1 LRAAGPEVRVSRLS
15 RLGFIDVR
23 RTTSPVRRRVRSRGI
38 PPALADREI
47 FYSEDVQETA
57 DLLGKALSPAALTL
71 GEVGAQGFAASLH
84 GVRLRDVSMLY
95 VDLTVAAT
103 LDMPV
108 LGPYFAVHMPT
119 NGRAVCRQDGREFEA
134 NPIRAVVTSPGT
146 SLTMRFDHDSP
157 QLVIR
162 FEQEALVR
170 YLTRVLGRSLGRPV
184 VFEPEL
190 DLTAEAATR
199 WHGAVQL
206 LHTEVFYPGSL
217 VQRGQGIGAV
227 EELLMSS
234 LLLLQPSNH
243 HAQLVQ
249 PVEPAGRRVVREAM
263 DYLERRLCE
272 RVTMADL
279 ARHTHTSIRTIQQG
293 FRDELGT
300 TPMLY
305 LRERRLERAREDL
318 TRRRGHRHRGGR
330 ALGVHA
336 PGQLRGALP
345 PALGESPSQTLR
357 R

>member
-1 LRAAGPEVRVSRLS
+1 LSRLT

-23 RTTSPVRRRVRSRGI
+23 RTTNPVRRRVRSRGI
-38 PPALADREI
+38 PPALADHEI
-47 FYSEDVQETA
+47 FYTEDRHEA
-57 DLLGKALSPAALTL
+57 AELIGKALSPAALTL
-71 GEVGAQGFAASLH
+71 GELGSQGFAASLH
-84 GVRLRDVSMLY
+84 GVRLRDVSMLH
-95 VDLTVAAT
+95 VDLAIAAT
-103 LDMPV
+103 LDMPM

-157 QLVIR
+157 QLIIR
-162 FEQEALVR
+162 FEQQALDR
-170 YLTRVLGRSLGRPV
+170 YLTRVLGHSLARPV

-190 DLTAEAATR
+190 DLTTDAATR

-206 LHTEVFYPGSL
+206 LHTEVYYPGSL

-234 LLLLQPSNH
+234 LLLLQPSNFH
-243 HAQLVQ
+243 TQLVQ

-263 DYLERRLCE
+263 DYLESRLCE
-272 RVTMADL
+272 RVTMTEL
-279 ARHTHTSIRTIQQG
+279 ARHTHTSVRTIQQG
-293 FRDELGT
+293 FRAELGT

-305 LRERRLERAREDL
+305 LRERRLERVREDL
-318 TRRRGHRHRGGR
+318 TDAEPADGVTVTEVAERWGFTH
-330 ALGVHA
+330 LGSFA
-336 PGQLRGALP
+336 GLYRKRW
-345 PALGESPSQTLR
+345 GESPSQTLR